1 MALPLLL
8 MAPSPSPLPSQARHP
23 SWLPA
28 GTLPPPPV
36 SFSPPPSLQDG
47 SFMQSRRIVDRES
60 EYSKRRLDRIIS
72 PDRNDAFLMGDKVGE
87 GGWCGAGRVVV

>member
-1 MALPLLL
+1 
-8 MAPSPSPLPSQARHP
+8 
-23 SWLPA
+23 
-28 GTLPPPPV
+28 
-36 SFSPPPSLQDG
+36 
-47 SFMQSRRIVDRES
+47 MQSRRIVDRES